1 MADVKLDFTAQA
13 STLRGLIANGIEPL
27 LDQLNVLLF
36 AGRMSAA
43 TRAALLAAVN
53 DVRNWGTADEQAERR
68 VRLAVFLS
76 LASPDYLI
84 QR

>member
-1 MADVKLDFTAQA
+1 MADVSLEFGAQA
-13 STLRGLIANGIEPL
+13 SAIRGLIAGGIEPML
-27 LDQLNVLLF
+27 EGLNRLLF
-36 AGRMSAA
+36 AGRMSAN
-43 TRAALLAAVN
+43 TRADLLAAVN
-53 DVRNWGTADEQAERR
+53 DVRNWDTADEQAEQR